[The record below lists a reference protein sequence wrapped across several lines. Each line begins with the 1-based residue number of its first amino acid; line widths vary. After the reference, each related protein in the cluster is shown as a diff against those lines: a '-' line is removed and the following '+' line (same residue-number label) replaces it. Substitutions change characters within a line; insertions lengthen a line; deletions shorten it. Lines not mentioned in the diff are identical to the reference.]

1 LDTDG
6 SLAFCSEDV
15 RTVASLQM
23 LASLGSTMIMLR
35 KADILENIYIW

>member
-1 LDTDG
+1 
-6 SLAFCSEDV
+6 
-15 RTVASLQM
+15 LQM